1 MPLLTERNLAS
12 NMQSTFQTLR
22 FLVLLLGLGE
32 AQCVFQYAADQ
43 ARHLL
48 HCHVLRTSQA
58 AVCTDVSV
66 QKPEIRGL
74 VQELAV
80 LRPVSVKEARGA
92 RQGVELPAHVTR
104 DVILLGGAGEEED
117 ET

>member
-1 MPLLTERNLAS
+1 
-12 NMQSTFQTLR
+12 MQSTFQTRL
-22 FLVLLLGLGE
+22 FFVLLLGLGE
-32 AQCVFQYAADQ
+32 AQCVCHYAADQ

-48 HCHVLRTSQA
+48 HCHVLRTPQP
-58 AVCTDVSV
+58 AVCTNVSV

-92 RQGVELPAHVTR
+92 REGVELPAHVTR
-104 DVILLGGAGEEED
+104 DVIFLGGAGEEED
-117 ET
+117 KT